1 MERKKIL
8 GMSILLLASCAP
20 QQPSNQFTLNGS
32 IEGVDG
38 QYVYLNYASNDSTQ
52 INDSTLVSNGTFEFK
67 GTLDKPCVQ
76 GLLYMGNFNDRQ
88 NKQYCRIFLE
98 PKPITIAIDSKNFS
112 EPKIQ
117 GSFAQAQEDS
127 LNAAIKAIEEEA
139 AELYKALETETDN
152 KKVAEIQ
159 EQLETYQDRMNKARI
174 EFVKSHPNS
183 FVASYY
189 MRFLMG
195 KMAYDEIKEIYDNFS
210 PEIKKYGDVEDIEKE
225 LATLAKVQPGAPAPE
240 IRKEDVNGDTVSI
253 SSLKGKVVLLDFWAS
268 WCVPCRKSFP
278 HVKELYKKYHDKG
291 FEVFCVSDNDSTPD
305 QWKEAIQKDGLE
317 KFYHVLRG
325 LRSYKDENGRHQFDR
340 SKDVSEQY
348 AIHYLPTKYLIDRD
362 GKIIGKFNDEE
373 LDIKLKEIFGE

>member
-52 INDSTLVSNGTFEFK
+52 INDSTLVNNGTFEFK

-127 LNAAIKAIEEEA
+127 LNAAIKA
-139 AELYKALETETDN
+139 L
-152 KKVAEIQ
+152 
-159 EQLETYQDRMNKARI
+159 
-174 EFVKSHPNS
+174 
-183 FVASYY
+183 
-189 MRFLMG
+189 
-195 KMAYDEIKEIYDNFS
+195 
-210 PEIKKYGDVEDIEKE
+210 
-225 LATLAKVQPGAPAPE
+225 
-240 IRKEDVNGDTVSI
+240 
-253 SSLKGKVVLLDFWAS
+253 SL
-268 WCVPCRKSFP
+268 
-278 HVKELYKKYHDKG
+278 
-291 FEVFCVSDNDSTPD
+291 
-305 QWKEAIQKDGLE
+305 
-317 KFYHVLRG
+317 
-325 LRSYKDENGRHQFDR
+325 
-340 SKDVSEQY
+340 
-348 AIHYLPTKYLIDRD
+348 IHI
-362 GKIIGKFNDEE
+362 
-373 LDIKLKEIFGE
+373 